1 MNPKFYLLAIL
12 IILGA
17 NLNGQAQV
25 SYNKRAIGSIGTLP
39 KASDFLNSASLD
51 NVDMSTGTLKVGIP
65 LYEIKVNDISVPIT
79 LNYSALGLKVGQEA
93 GPTGMG
99 WELSAGGKII
109 TNIQGKK
116 DTEPLTGIQSNPL
129 PSETSL
135 DPYNNLT
142 HRDRVGKIID
152 GKMDGAWDTYN
163 YILPNGGGSY
173 VKNGLTFPYD
183 PFITIE
189 HPGVIK
195 TTDGLIYSFSPGDKK
210 KSAKKTYFATA
221 SPTPGYLDPDQRW
234 ADPGVETE
242 DRDLST
248 IVSTRFKDTVFFS
261 YDIYNA
267 PHAKLGAKSRT
278 TTSESLP
285 LYRDVRARSYT
296 DGGVLSDAEDQNYII
311 KEPIVSQS
319 KIDFLRH
326 TRIRDINFTNGR
338 VTFRYRPDDVAGRD
352 VLDSVNIYQKVNN
365 VLTQIKK
372 YIFEYDESNLEFG
385 HYLLAIHIYDSKNV
399 WQGAWDFSYYDKLP
413 LIPNGESKAQD
424 RWGFYNG
431 IETNKTLL
439 DYPDSVLALKIR
451 AHYPIVSSTYAPASK
466 FIRYTRLEAKEFY
479 GNNNNPSQDP
489 VTGEISYTIDFANRK
504 FDFSKAIKGTI
515 KSIKTPTGGIFEY
528 EYEPHK
534 FQYLNR
540 PVINNSNL
548 ETAIGGG
555 IRIKT
560 ITKKLGHDSL
570 YYGYANAEKTFQKKY
585 KYGTSQFS
593 SSSDIT
599 DTIGYATVTVP
610 GVVVGNISAYYETN
624 GSMSGIP
631 INNMMLLSHPVNNM
645 SQYNGSYGIY
655 GSVVEYLINTDYTN
669 VTYGKTVYFSNALP
683 DGYQPDAPWR
693 NRNYNLEETA
703 LPILTI
709 NAGVNKEFPVGIAGF
724 KKYSHRRD
732 GTFKPVEET
741 QYLFR
746 TFNAPLTSA
755 NKLVSFFGT
764 ITGQMSGPYP
774 VTPGLPVAKDDPYQ
788 ASRGGLIVYLFN
800 ATKTAGNGGMM
811 DYIAKTNIIQEE
823 HTVTYPGKY
832 AISLL
837 DLNTLSSCV
846 RKEKELTTIV
856 GDDGLTA
863 LTTDTK
869 YYYDNPA
876 HLLPTRT
883 AMRSSLGDSTFTRT
897 KYPQDYNPGGG
908 TAIDFMKT
916 NKIGLSEPI
925 EEFSIYRSVR
935 LGNTYYTQYLKN
947 ATLNTFREMNGS
959 VYNSKIYKMNAA
971 GDVVGNSGTSSYNGN
986 ESSISAIE
994 WKPQLTY
1001 DLYLKG
1007 NVHKYTELQN
1017 PGNVVLWG
1025 YNNQYPIAKI
1035 SNSNSVLNGVSADV
1049 AYTSFETRDNGNWNY
1064 SGSAT
1069 TDITSPSGK
1078 MTYSLSSGSI
1088 TKGNTTIAGKY
1099 ILSYWCKTGAV
1110 ISVSGG
1116 TAGTAVVK
1124 NTSGNWSLIEREVT
1138 NVTGIL
1144 TISGT
1149 GSIDELRF
1157 HPYDSQMTT
1166 YLYEPLI
1173 GVTSVIDPKGNVQ
1186 YYEYDNSQRLKNIKD
1201 QKGNIVK
1208 SYRYNMG
1215 TLN

>member
-1 MNPKFYLLAIL
+1 MNLKFYLFGIL
-12 IILGA
+12 TTIGI
-17 NLNGQAQV
+17 NLTVNAQV

-39 KASDFLNSASLD
+39 KASDFLNDVSLD
-51 NVDMSTGTLKVGIP
+51 NVDMSTGTLKIGIP
-65 LYEIKVNDISVPIT
+65 LYEIKVNDISVPIG

-116 DTEPLTGIQSNPL
+116 DTEPLIGMQTNPL

-142 HRDRVGKIID
+142 HRERVGKIID

-173 VKNGLTFPYD
+173 IKNGLTFPYD
-183 PFITIE
+183 PFITIQ
-189 HPGVIK
+189 HPAVIK
-195 TTDGLIYSFSPGDKK
+195 TTDGLVYDFAPGEKK
-210 KSAKKTYFATA
+210 RSAKKTYFQTA
-221 SPTPGYLDPDQRW
+221 STTPAYLNPDQQW
-234 ADPGVETE
+234 TADPGVETE

-248 IVSTRFKDTVFFS
+248 IISTKFRDTVFFS
-261 YDIYNA
+261 YDTYNS
-267 PHAKLGAKSRT
+267 PHAKLGPKART

-285 LYRDVRARSYT
+285 LYREVKARSFSE
-296 DGGVLSDAEDQNYII
+296 GGVLNDAEDQYYII

-319 KIDFLRH
+319 KTDVLRH

-372 YIFEYDESNLEFG
+372 YIFEYDENNLEFG

-399 WQGAWDFSYYDKLP
+399 WQGAWDFKYYDKLP
-413 LIPNGESKAQD
+413 LIPNVENKGQD

-431 IETNKTLL
+431 MDSVNKTLL

-451 AHYPIVSSTYAPASK
+451 AHYPIVSSAYAPSSK
-466 FIRYTRLEAKEFY
+466 FIKYTRLEAREFY
-479 GNNNNPSQDP
+479 GNAMP
-489 VTGEISYTIDFANRK
+489 TGEGSYSINFANRK
-504 FDFSKAIKGTI
+504 FDFNKAIKGTI
-515 KSIKTPTGGIFEY
+515 KSVKTPTGGLFEY

-534 FQYLNR
+534 FQFINR

-548 ETAIGGG
+548 ETMVGGG

-570 YYGYANAEKTFQKKY
+570 YYGYSNGEKTFQKKY
-585 KYGTSQFS
+585 KYGTSRFS
-593 SSSDIT
+593 ESSEIT
-599 DTIGYATVTVP
+599 DTIGYATVSVP
-610 GVVVGNISAYYETN
+610 GVVVGNTSAYYETN
-624 GSMSGIP
+624 GSMSGVSV
-631 INNMMLLSHPVNNM
+631 NNMMLLSHPINNM
-645 SQYNGSYGIY
+645 SQYNGSYAIY
-655 GSVVEYLINTDYTN
+655 GSVVEYLINTEYTN
-669 VTYGKTVYFSNALP
+669 TTYGKTVYFSNALP

-693 NRNYNLEETA
+693 NLNYTLEDTA

-709 NAGVNKEFPVGIAGF
+709 NAGVNKEFPVGISGF
-724 KKYSHRRD
+724 KKYAHRRD

-741 QYLFR
+741 QYFFR
-746 TFNAPLTSA
+746 TFNAPLITA
-755 NKLVSFFGT
+755 NKLVSCFAT
-764 ITGQMSGPYP
+764 ITGQMSGAYP
-774 VTPGLPVAKDDPYQ
+774 VTPGFPVAKDEPYETT
-788 ASRGGLIVYLFN
+788 RGGLIVYLFN
-800 ATKTAGNGGMM
+800 ATKTVGNGGLM
-811 DYIAKTNIIQEE
+811 DYISKTNIIQDEY
-823 HTVTYPGKY
+823 TVTYPGKY
-832 AISLL
+832 AVSLL

-897 KYPQDYNPGGG
+897 RYPQDYNPGGG

-925 EEFSIYRSVR
+925 EEFSFYRSVR

-947 ATLNTFREMNGS
+947 ATLNTFREMNGF
-959 VYNSKIYKMNAA
+959 VYNSKIYKMRVA
-971 GDVVGNSGTSSYNGN
+971 GDVTGSSGTSNYNGT
-986 ESSISAIE
+986 ESSITVSE
-994 WKPQLTY
+994 WKPQITY

-1035 SNSNSVLNGVSADV
+1035 NNSNLILNGVSADV
-1049 AYTSFETRDNGNWNY
+1049 AYTSFETKDNGNWNY
-1064 SGSAT
+1064 SGSAIA
-1069 TDITSPSGK
+1069 DATSPSGK
-1078 MTYSLSSGSI
+1078 MAYSLSSGSI
-1088 TKGNTTIAGKY
+1088 TKGNSTVAGKY
-1099 ILSYWCKTGAV
+1099 ILSYWCKTGAIV
-1110 ISVSGG
+1110 NVSGG
-1116 TAGTAVVK
+1116 TAGAAVIK
-1124 NTSGNWSLIEREVT
+1124 NTKGNWSLIEREVT
-1138 NVTGIL
+1138 NITGTL

-1149 GSIDELRF
+1149 GNIDELRF
-1157 HPYDSQMTT
+1157 HPYEAQMTT

-1173 GVTSVIDPKGNVQ
+1173 GLTCVIDTKGNIQ
-1186 YYEYDNSQRLKNIKD
+1186 YYEYDNSQRLKNIRD